1 MNEFLILPILEEE
14 IKFAAH
20 QMGGLKSPGPDG
32 FQGVFYHSF
41 WDALVAEVNGL
52 VWDIVNGVS
61 SPQRLNSTHIVLI
74 PKVKNPE
81 SVG

>member
-1 MNEFLILPILEEE
+1 MNEFLIRPILEEE
-14 IKFAAH
+14 IKSAAY
-20 QMGGLKSPGPDG
+20 QMGALKTPGPNG

-52 VWDIVNGVS
+52 FWDIVNRVS
-61 SPQRLNSTHIVLI
+61 SPQTLNSTHIVLI

-81 SVG
+81 SMG